1 MKWKWLAY
9 LIQNVQVKVI
19 QQNFLMQKF
28 TLNTNVSVYHPIPG
42 RMHHKPLFIRFIKN
56 PIHDLDYLYI
66 NHKKTLLVEKNS
78 SLSIISFT
86 IQLKIK
92 SDPYLSNLRDRHLG
106 QVSFHFQNQ
115 TLNSELIHI

>member
-1 MKWKWLAY
+1 MKWKWFAY

-19 QQNFLMQKF
+19 QRNFLIQKF

-42 RMHHKPLFIRFIKN
+42 QLHHKPLFIRFIKN
-56 PIHDLDYLYI
+56 PIHNLDYLYI
-66 NHKKTLLVEKNS
+66 DYKNTSQDEKNS
-78 SLSIISFT
+78 SLSIKSFN

-92 SDPYLSNLRDRHLG
+92 SDPYLSNLRDRHIG

-115 TLNSELIHI
+115 TLNSELIYI